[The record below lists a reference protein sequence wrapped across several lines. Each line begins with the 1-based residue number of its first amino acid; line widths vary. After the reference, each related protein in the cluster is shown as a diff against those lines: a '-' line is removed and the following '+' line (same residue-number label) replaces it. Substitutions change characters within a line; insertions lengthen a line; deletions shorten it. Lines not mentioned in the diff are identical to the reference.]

1 MAAGDRWSQSMA
13 FGWSTDWL
21 EDILSP
27 EAQDVLTTWAAKRV
41 GQIQPKYTTTTFS
54 PDESEAEALHHR
66 AVLRF
71 LANVAQDEQTIKAL
85 MAHGKAWLTGGVSP
99 DGPIPESYASTALM
113 VFAKHDSEA
122 AYPLLK
128 EAIQSETDPS
138 RRRTLIRGLTSV
150 VGATSV
156 QLRSEFES
164 MGLRSNEIAGV
175 LVRNGA
181 KPENSDAAWAW
192 LQENAASVKTKVP
205 AWHFSWMPWM
215 ASRPCSVEQE
225 EAVRELFEPLLK
237 DVAGGERS
245 LKKVQES
252 MSQCRELNGR
262 VAKALEAALKRR
274 ASL

>member
-1 MAAGDRWSQSMA
+1 
-13 FGWSTDWL
+13 
-21 EDILSP
+21 
-27 EAQDVLTTWAAKRV
+27 
-41 GQIQPKYTTTTFS
+41 
-54 PDESEAEALHHR
+54 
-66 AVLRF
+66 
-71 LANVAQDEQTIKAL
+71 

-99 DGPIPESYASTALM
+99 DGPIPVSYASTALM

-128 EAIQSETDPS
+128 EAIQARQTQLTKDTYS
-138 RRRTLIRGLTSV
+138 RTHLCRWSDVRPASV
-150 VGATSV
+150 
-156 QLRSEFES
+156 EFES
-164 MGLRSNEIAGV
+164 MGLRSNEIVGV